1 MCEFCGCE
9 TVRSVEHPLQR
20 EKPRG
25 KALGVRVKEPPAEP
39 KSSAPVTT
47 DLREK
52 RRSALEELTAEH
64 V

>member
-20 EKPRG
+20 GKPKG
-25 KALGVRVKEPPAEP
+25 KALGVRVVAAPDEP
-39 KSSAPVTT
+39 KFSPPVTANSRDET
-47 DLREK
+47 
-52 RRSALEELTAEH
+52 RSTLKEVTAER

>member
-9 TVRSVEHPLQR
+9 TVKSVGRPLQR

-25 KALGVRVKEPPAEP
+25 KALGVRVKAAPAEP

-47 DLREK
+47 NSREK
-52 RRSALEELTAEH
+52 ATPGARRADG
-64 V
+64 

>member
-1 MCEFCGCE
+1 MCEVCGCE

-25 KALGVRVKEPPAEP
+25 KALGVRVKAAPAEP
-39 KSSAPVTT
+39 TSSAPVTT

-52 RRSALEELTAEH
+52 PRTAHEELTA
-64 V
+64 